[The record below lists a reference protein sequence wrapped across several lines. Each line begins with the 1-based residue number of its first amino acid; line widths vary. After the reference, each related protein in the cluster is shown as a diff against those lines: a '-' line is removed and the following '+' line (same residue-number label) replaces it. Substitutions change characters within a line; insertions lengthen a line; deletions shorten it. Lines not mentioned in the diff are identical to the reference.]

1 MIKKTEL
8 PETLAPF
15 ADSAFGCRIL
25 STAEAY
31 GFQEPFAQIWTQDSS
46 AALCKLDDVMILEAH
61 ADADYGELTDFIRM
75 SGAQRLL
82 CSAEVAERTGFS
94 TVLSGQI
101 MAYHN
106 TEKTE
111 PPAGFEL
118 NPSLRE
124 LYALLSECRTETF
137 VPPEF
142 EPFYLDLSHRIRH
155 GTALSAGIRQGEA
168 LVSCAV
174 CIAKTED
181 RAIVSAVAC
190 KPERRQ
196 QGYGHA
202 ALAALVS
209 QLEQWEIFVFR
220 AQGENEAFYRSFGFT
235 PCGAFAEQNI

>member
-1 MIKKTEL
+1 MIKKAEL

-15 ADSAFGCRIL
+15 VDSVFGCRIL
-25 STAEAY
+25 STAGAY
-31 GFQEPFAQIWTQDSS
+31 GFHEPFAQIWTQDDR
-46 AALCKLDDVMILEAH
+46 AALCKLDDVMVLEAH
-61 ADADYGELTDFIRM
+61 ADADYTEISDFIRM

-101 MAYHN
+101 MAYHK
-106 TEKTE
+106 TEKAE
-111 PPAGFEL
+111 PPSGFEL

-124 LYALLSECRTETF
+124 LYALLNECRTETF

-155 GTALSAGIRQGEA
+155 GTALSAGIRQGET

-190 KPERRQ
+190 KPEWRR

-209 QLEQWEIFVFR
+209 QLEQRKIFVFR
-220 AQGENEAFYRSFGFT
+220 MLGENEAFYRSFGFT
-235 PCGAFAEQNI
+235 PSGVFTEQNI